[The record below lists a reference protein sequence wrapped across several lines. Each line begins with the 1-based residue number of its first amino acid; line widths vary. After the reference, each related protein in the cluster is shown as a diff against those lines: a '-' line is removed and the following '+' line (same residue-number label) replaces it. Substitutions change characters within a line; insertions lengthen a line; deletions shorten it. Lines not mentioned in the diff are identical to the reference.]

1 MVELVGCKTAR
12 HSETARPPGQPHR
25 ARLARPRAKSG
36 PIYAVMERAQE
47 ATAALSRASNEVSE
61 LDAACEAESKAVA
74 EMVTT
79 VPTTL
84 AGAAA
89 LLRLD

>member
-1 MVELVGCKTAR
+1 
-12 HSETARPPGQPHR
+12 
-25 ARLARPRAKSG
+25 
-36 PIYAVMERAQE
+36 MERAQE